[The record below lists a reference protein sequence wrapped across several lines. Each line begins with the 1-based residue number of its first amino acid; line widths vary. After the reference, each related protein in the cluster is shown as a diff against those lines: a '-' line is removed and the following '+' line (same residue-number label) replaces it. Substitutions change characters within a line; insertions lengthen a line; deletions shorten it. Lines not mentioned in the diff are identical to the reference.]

1 VRLPIRVR
9 LTAWYVALLAAI
21 LVALGAFVAI
31 SLRRDLTDAVE
42 RSLAVAAGH
51 IATGYAQEGPK
62 DFRDVGATALPP
74 AAAAQLVDPRGRVIV
89 SAGLPIGRQPLL
101 GAADRAAVLRGAR
114 VRRTLALG
122 AGGVEYRVIGLRV
135 ARSGHPGALIAAQ
148 SLADA
153 RSATDR
159 VVSLLL
165 IAGPAALLLTA
176 AGGWWLARKALRP
189 VGAMAAHAERI
200 EIDALE
206 ERIPSGPSGDELD
219 RLAATLNAMLDRL
232 ARGVEHRRRLVA
244 DASHELRTPLAVM
257 RVELDVALDD
267 PALDP
272 AAHEVLESAREEVDR
287 LRAIVEGLLVLARVD
302 EGGLELHRERI
313 DLLELGRAVASGVA
327 PLAAERGVRIDV
339 DGVAAPA
346 EGDRERL
353 GRALGNLVDNAVKA
367 SPSGAVV
374 TLTAF
379 RSQDEVGVAVDDR
392 GSGIPA
398 HELERIFER
407 FARLDGA
414 RRREQG
420 GSGLGLAICREIA
433 AAHGGTVTVTSSR
446 QGSRFVLSLRS

>member
-42 RSLAVAAGH
+42 RSLFAAAGH
-51 IATGYAQEGPK
+51 IATGYAQEGAK
-62 DFRDVGATALPP
+62 NFRDVGATALEP
-74 AAAAQLVDPRGRVIV
+74 AAAAQLVDPRGRVLV
-89 SAGLPIGRQPLL
+89 SAGLPIGARPML

-122 AGGVEYRVIGLRV
+122 PRGDEYRVIGLRAV
-135 ARSGHPGALIAAQ
+135 RHGQPGALVAAE
-148 SLADA
+148 SLDEA

-165 IAGPAALLLTA
+165 IAGPAVLLLTA

-189 VGAMAAHAERI
+189 VGAMAARAERI

-206 ERIPSGPSGDELD
+206 ERIPAGPAGDELD
-219 RLAATLNAMLDRL
+219 RLATTLNAMLDRL
-232 ARGVEHRRRLVA
+232 AGGVEHRRRLVA

-267 PALDP
+267 AALDP
-272 AAHEVLESAREEVDR
+272 AAREVLESAREEVDR
-287 LRAIVEGLLVLARVD
+287 LRAIVEGLLVLARID
-302 EGGLELHRERI
+302 EGGLELRAERV
-313 DLLELGRAVASGVA
+313 DLLELGRAVAAGVE

-339 DGVAAPA
+339 DGERVPA
-346 EGDRERL
+346 TGDRERL

-374 TLTAF
+374 TVTAF
-379 RSQDEVGVAVDDR
+379 RAQDAVGLTVSDS
-392 GSGIPA
+392 GPGIPA

-433 AAHGGTVTVTSSR
+433 AAHGGTVTVTSSDA
-446 QGSRFVLSLRS
+446 GSRFVLSLRS